1 VYLKE
6 LNAMPF
12 ISQLF
17 SKHFGEIN
25 KGNYTYDP
33 LLSLVTFIN
42 YFVFYCT
49 ETLARNV
56 LHENNW
62 PRLVM
67 SNTLS
72 LHPIRS
78 VGLRAFI
85 GFIEKKEESKNGIK
99 PESISF
105 TEPIDATHMA
115 VNSAGAFI
123 VAGFDG
129 SKNTVVYVY
138 NDVGEFQFA
147 VSPSEE
153 ELSGNEFHPCAVF
166 TDEKDNI
173 YVYTK
178 AVTKASQGADDDA
191 SLFLFSKEG
200 CLQRL
205 VSVERGFMALEK
217 ETGKIFI
224 SNEKGVLVYE
234 SSGELLRSFAAPEA
248 LQGSACPVALCD
260 ENTVIQTDIHDP
272 NVYLLTDTGAEIRQ
286 FQVKEARGWKYIAFN
301 PISGEIVVSYLS
313 EDLTK
318 FQLNAYLKNGQ
329 LLGTIDLP
337 SYYSSHPRSVTVTP
351 RGRIAILYES
361 IVHLI

>member
-1 VYLKE
+1 VRVLSAIFGCLDEPETAATACKVYLKE

-17 SKHFGEIN
+17 SKHFKNIN
-25 KGNYTYDP
+25 KGNCTYDP

-42 YFVFYCT
+42 YFVFNFT
-49 ETLARNV
+49 EKLARNV
-56 LHENNW
+56 LHEDNW
-62 PRLVM
+62 PRLVI

-85 GFIEKKEESKNGIK
+85 EEKEESKNGIE

-105 TEPIDATHMA
+105 SEPIDATHMA

-153 ELSGNEFHPCAVF
+153 ELCGNEFHPCAVF

-178 AVTKASQGADDDA
+178 VSQGADEDA

-200 CLQRL
+200 RLQRL

-224 SNEKGVLVYE
+224 SNE
-234 SSGELLRSFAAPEA
+234 
-248 LQGSACPVALCD
+248 
-260 ENTVIQTDIHDP
+260 
-272 NVYLLTDTGAEIRQ
+272 
-286 FQVKEARGWKYIAFN
+286 
-301 PISGEIVVSYLS
+301 
-313 EDLTK
+313 
-318 FQLNAYLKNGQ
+318 
-329 LLGTIDLP
+329 
-337 SYYSSHPRSVTVTP
+337 
-351 RGRIAILYES
+351 
-361 IVHLI
+361 

>member
-178 AVTKASQGADDDA
+178 AVTKASQGADEDA

-200 CLQRL
+200 RLQRL

-234 SSGELLRSFAAPEA
+234 SSGELLRTFAAPEA

-260 ENTVIQTDIHDP
+260 ENTIIQTDIHDP

-329 LLGTIDLP
+329 LLGKIDLP
-337 SYYSSHPRSVTVTP
+337 SYYASHPRSVSVKP